1 MAMVVDPHRWEVHF
15 GGHEVP
21 NMPTVTFGGVA
32 VQLDSGYEG
41 VPSGK
46 AWPIWTRLT
55 WTAAGLG
62 ASNAIF
68 QLGTEGVVGQE
79 GGSCHP
85 MD

>member
-1 MAMVVDPHRWEVHF
+1 MPMVVDPHRGEVHF

-21 NMPTVTFGGVA
+21 NMPTLTLGGVA
-32 VQLDSGYEG
+32 LPIDSGFEG
-41 VPSGK
+41 VPAGK
-46 AWPIWTRLT
+46 AWPLWTRLT

-62 ASNAIF
+62 ASDTIS
-68 QLGTEGVVGQE
+68 QLGIQGVVGQE